1 MLFYAYGVVT
11 VPMEETLGLTRAAT
25 SSAFSLALLTSGLA
39 AWSAGRHVD
48 RRGAR
53 GLMTLGSIIGA
64 LLVFAWS
71 FVQTLPQLLVV
82 QAGIGL
88 AIAAVTYD
96 VAFTVLARWFR
107 RDRMRA
113 ILLVTLAA
121 GFASTIFV
129 PLTTLLTEAWGWRAA
144 LRALALLLLV
154 VTAPLHALTLRRDPR
169 DLGLAPDGTH
179 DEDPGDPARDRTE
192 EPTVTLHG
200 AVRRAPFWWLTT
212 AFALDTMALLAIAA
226 HAVPLLLERGQ
237 PASLVAL
244 AVGSI
249 GAWQVAGRL
258 VFAPATER
266 VPLRT
271 LTIVTYLTRAVS
283 LALILAM
290 PGLTGMF
297 LFASLFGLANGAST
311 LARAGIVAEV
321 FGARH
326 YGAINGAMSGL
337 VVPLRVAAPLAV
349 GALRTSTGGYDLALA
364 IGIVIVALAALAVAQ
379 VTSRPPL
386 RPA

>member
-11 VPMEETLGLTRAAT
+11 VPMEETLGITRAAT

-53 GLMTLGSIIGA
+53 GLMTLGSLVGA

-96 VAFTVLARWFR
+96 VAFTVLARWFQ

-179 DEDPGDPARDRTE
+179 DDDPSDAAQDRTE

-258 VFAPATER
+258 IFAPATER
-266 VPLRT
+266 LPLRT
-271 LTIVTYLTRAVS
+271 LTIVTYLTRAAS

-337 VVPLRVAAPLAV
+337 VVPLRVSAPLAV

-364 IGIVIVALAALAVAQ
+364 IGIVIVALAALAVTQ
-379 VTSRPPL
+379 VTPRPPL